1 MNKVP
6 YIINENSLTIFWEGK
21 PYTLRKDHVNFN
33 LAKNAILEARYDD
46 LGDLLDIAKAVEDF
60 VQGDVEVKDEVVYY
74 KGHRLHGVVVD
85 KLLEML
91 RAGMKDS
98 APLVN
103 FITRL
108 QSNPSANSVNELYS
122 FMSYKSLPNTPE
134 GKILGYKG
142 VQSDFW
148 SNTGNADTIVL
159 QGQTNERHQ
168 IYNGVGETIEVARRC
183 VDDNKDHH
191 CSFGLHVGSYD
202 YANNWAGEDGRLLI
216 VEFDPEDA
224 VSVPTDCD
232 FQKLRV
238 SKYRV
243 VSDITD
249 TRKELDKPVYE
260 ANKPI
265 YGSYDVDLEVGFAE
279 DDEDDFVD
287 EDDSDFEQES
297 TPQSLFVDSDEEPI
311 INGCGDDSDEDS
323 YDDDSYDDDKDEG
336 RNYLYDDDGMDD
348 LADTEPEVILPKGY
362 DDPAFDGYEGSGQ
375 NVDKTKSDSQ
385 DMIDLAIKNYVEKKF
400 ELGIKPTIK
409 NIADLKI
416 CRNNSVRCKEIG
428 FLVEKLGFQVEDNSN
443 KIFSDLQINGN

>member
-33 LAKNAILEARYDD
+33 IAKTAILEARYDD

-108 QSNPSANSVNELYS
+108 QNNPSANSVNELYS

-168 IYNGVGETIEVARRC
+168 IFNGVGETIEVARRC

-191 CSFGLHVGSYD
+191 CSFGLHIGSYD

-265 YGSYDVDLEVGFAE
+265 YGSNDADLEVGFAE
-279 DDEDDFVD
+279 DDEDDYVD

-311 INGCGDDSDEDS
+311 INGCGDDSDDD
-323 YDDDSYDDDKDEG
+323 YDFGDADE
-336 RNYLYDDDGMDD
+336 
-348 LADTEPEVILPKGY
+348 EPEVILPEGY
-362 DDPAFDGYEGSGQ
+362 DDPAFDGDEGSGQ

-385 DMIDLAIKNYVEKKF
+385 DMIDLAIKNYVQKKF

-428 FLVEKLGFQVEDNSN
+428 FLVEKLGFQVEDNNN
-443 KIFSDLQINGN
+443 KIFSDLQINGI

>member
-33 LAKNAILEARYDD
+33 VAKTAILEARYDD

-108 QSNPSANSVNELYS
+108 QNNPSANSVNELYS

-168 IYNGVGETIEVARRC
+168 IFNGVGETIEVARRC

-191 CSFGLHVGSYD
+191 CSFGLHIGSYD
-202 YANNWAGEDGRLLI
+202 YANNLSGEDGRFLI

-249 TRKELDKPVYE
+249 TRKELNKPVYE

-279 DDEDDFVD
+279 DDEDDYVD

-311 INGCGDDSDEDS
+311 INGCGDDSDDD
-323 YDDDSYDDDKDEG
+323 YDFGDADE
-336 RNYLYDDDGMDD
+336 
-348 LADTEPEVILPKGY
+348 EPEVILPEGY
-362 DDPAFDGYEGSGQ
+362 DDPAFDGDEGSGQ
-375 NVDKTKSDSQ
+375 NVDKTRSDSQ
-385 DMIDLAIKNYVEKKF
+385 DMIDLAIKNYVQKKF

>member
-1 MNKVP
+1 MNQVP

-33 LAKNAILEARYDD
+33 LAKSAILEARYDD

-60 VQGDVEVKDEVVYY
+60 VEGDIEVKDEVVFY
-74 KGHRLHGVVVD
+74 KGHRLHGVVVE

-122 FMSYKSLPNTPE
+122 FMSYKLLPNTPE
-134 GKILGYKG
+134 GKVLGYKG
-142 VQSDFW
+142 VQKDFW
-148 SNTGNADTIVL
+148 SNTGNSDTIVL

-168 IYNGVGETIEVARRC
+168 IFNGVGETIEVARRC
-183 VDDNKDHH
+183 VDDNKDNH
-191 CSFGLHVGSYD
+191 CSFGLHIGSYD

-243 VSDITD
+243 VADITD

-265 YGSYDVDLEVGFAE
+265 YGSNDVDLEVGFAE
-279 DDEDDFVD
+279 DDDGDYVD

-297 TPQSLFVDSDEEPI
+297 TPQSLFVDY
-311 INGCGDDSDEDS
+311 INGCGDDSDDEYDFGDED
-323 YDDDSYDDDKDEG
+323 E
-336 RNYLYDDDGMDD
+336 
-348 LADTEPEVILPKGY
+348 EPEVTLPKGY
-362 DDPAFDGYEGSGQ
+362 DDLSTSVINDEVGLAEEEDEVSGHS
-375 NVDKTKSDSQ
+375 VDKAESDSQ
-385 DMIDLAIKNYVEKKF
+385 DMIDLAIKNYVQKKF

-428 FLVEKLGFQVEDNSN
+428 FLVEKLGFAVEDNKN
-443 KIFSDLQINGN
+443 KIFSDLQIYGI